1 MAENPQST
9 NSSNNSVS
17 QNIARVREQI
27 SEACKRCGRDSDDVR
42 LVAVSKTKKI
52 SVVHEAIKAGQ
63 IDFGENQLQD
73 ALTKIPHTNSENINW
88 HYIGPLQSNKAKSI
102 PGNFNWWHTLNRFDI
117 AQRVSNK
124 AREVGNS
131 VNALIQINVVNDPAK
146 SGIASDELAPLID
159 QLLKDNLDGINLRG
173 LMTIGPHDG
182 SDVELR
188 QCFAELRRLLGKNR
202 DRFDLANFDQL
213 SMGMTGDMAAAIA
226 EGATIVRIGS
236 AIFGSRI
243 TA

>member
-188 QCFAELRRLLGKNR
+188 QCFAELRRLLETNR

-226 EGATIVRIGS
+226 EGATMVRIGS
-236 AIFGSRI
+236 AIFGSR
-243 TA
+243 

>member
-52 SVVHEAIKAGQ
+52 GVVHEAIKAGQ

-73 ALTKIPHTNSENINW
+73 ALTKIPYTNSENINW
-88 HYIGPLQSNKAKSI
+88 HYIGPLQSNKAKNI

-188 QCFAELRRLLGKNR
+188 QCFADLRRLLETNR

-226 EGATIVRIGS
+226 EGATMVRIGS
-236 AIFGSRI
+236 AIFGSR
-243 TA
+243 

>member
-188 QCFAELRRLLGKNR
+188 QCFAELRRLLETNR